1 MAVIKI
7 TYNELSA
14 AKKNSIDAAKKLES
28 YASNL
33 NKQIASKLS
42 DINNSNNINSALS
55 STQSKIKELNK
66 KAEAMRNFSSDIDTI
81 STKVKDT
88 DKQVAKSINS
98 SLDELT
104 TKNSS
109 KVSQVMSDIFQWLTV
124 DVMNK
129 TTFGRWVKDAFNKV
143 KDIFS
148 DLATNIRHWY
158 RTGGGKYIVDSLLA
172 IVGAGVAI
180 ISCAGASGVILAILA
195 AVAAFAVVNA
205 AANIIG
211 NTVAYVTNYNGDPAW
226 ANRYDKNNKFTDWI
240 RFLNKNDNKFWNGVA
255 SLLDIT
261 ESAVTVISA
270 VYGIGKA
277 LNSISNIFK
286 NKGFN
291 SVKALFGTNYKKVD
305 GQAKN
310 SVGIIGSK
318 FMTYNK
324 KGQKTFTIKSIGN
337 GLKSLITDDKFRAD
351 IGNNI
356 KLFGDEVVD
365 AITYKKV
372 QIKQC
377 GHVWNDFKSGDA
389 SKMSRAVEIFKLN
402 IKDGFK
408 SLSETGKEL
417 WKNAK
422 IDTSSI
428 NKLKDNEVNFGIT
441 TKAIVYIDQFKK
453 MVDKIKNPEKI
464 YAKNLSLIDSN
475 IKKIGKVFN
484 VNIDLKSI
492 IKFTVRSCIGFN
504 PIINPI
510 VKVE

>member
-7 TYNELSA
+7 TYNELSS

-28 YASNL
+28 YAYKL
-33 NKQIASKLS
+33 NRQIANKLS
-42 DINNSNNINSALS
+42 DINNSSNINSALS
-55 STQSKIKELNK
+55 STQSKINELNK

-98 SLDELT
+98 SLDGLT

-109 KVSQVMSDIFQWLTV
+109 IVSQVMSNIIQWLTV

-129 TTFGRWVKDAFNKV
+129 TSFGRWVKDAFNKV

-148 DLATNIRHWY
+148 DLATNIRNWY

-180 ISCAGASGVILAILA
+180 IACVGASGVILAILA
-195 AVAAFAVVNA
+195 AVAVFAVVNA

-211 NTVAYVTNYNGDPAW
+211 NLKAYKENYNGDPAW

-255 SLLDIT
+255 SILDIT

-291 SVKALFGTNYKKVD
+291 SLKDLL
-305 GQAKN
+305 
-310 SVGIIGSK
+310 GSK

-337 GLKSLITDDKFRAD
+337 GLKSLITDDKFRVD
-351 IGNNI
+351 IGKNI
-356 KLFGDEVVD
+356 KLFGDELVD

-408 SLSETGKEL
+408 SLSQTGKAL

-428 NKLKDNEVNFGIT
+428 KKLKDNKVNFGIT
-441 TKAIVYIDQFKK
+441 TKAVVYIDQFKK
-453 MVDKIKNPEKI
+453 IVDKIKNPEKI

-484 VNIDLKSI
+484 VNIDSKSI
-492 IKFTVRSCIGFN
+492 IKFSVRSCIGFN
-504 PIINPI
+504 PILNPILHPI